1 MFDASEMRQAAN
13 KKQEENLKMTFET
26 NRDVLDWYEKQ
37 PRTLTDEFISGIEW
51 NEIKNYPLDKKF
63 IPVLLYMRDVE
74 ALTDMYYEELRRTP
88 TGKDPI
94 IGKFM
99 ERWSVEEQTHG
110 EILNRFLNEAGF
122 ETDEKWHKQVRHAVS
137 TVYTVNNYLIGI
149 LTNLVGKRFT
159 ATHMTFGAIHEMST
173 TQGYRRL
180 SKLADHPVLT
190 EILRGIIREESAHT
204 QFYRSVA
211 RIELQK
217 SEMSQKLSRFL
228 IRNFWTPVGSGAK
241 PTKESDYTIAT
252 LFSGDGGLDW
262 IDKNVTRR
270 IQSLPGFDGLT
281 KVSDKIGEIAS
292 QKIPDFTLHIPDSA
306 LQIPN

>member
-1 MFDASEMRQAAN
+1 
-13 KKQEENLKMTFET
+13 MTFET
-26 NRDVLDWYEKQ
+26 NRDVLNWYEKQ
-37 PRTLTDEFISGIEW
+37 PRTLTNEFISGINW
-51 NEIKNYPLDKKF
+51 NDIKNHPLNEKF

-94 IGKFM
+94 ISKFM

-110 EILNRFLNEAGF
+110 ELLNRFLNEAGI
-122 ETDEKWHKQVRHAVS
+122 ETDEKWHHQVRHAVS
-137 TVYTVNNYLIGI
+137 TFYTVNNYLIGT

-159 ATHMTFGAIHEMST
+159 ATHMAFGAIHEMST

-180 SKLADHPVLT
+180 AKLADHPVLT
-190 EILRGIIREESAHT
+190 EILHGIIREESAHT

-217 SEMSQKLSRFL
+217 SEFAQKLSRFL
-228 IRNFWTPVGSGAK
+228 IKNFWTPVGSGAK
-241 PTKESDYTIAT
+241 PTEESDYTIAT
-252 LFSGDGGLDW
+252 LFSGDNGMEW

-270 IQSLPGFDGLT
+270 IQTLPGFDGLT
-281 KVSDKIGEIAS
+281 KVSDKIGEIVAQRAS
-292 QKIPDFTLHIPDSA
+292 DPRCRSSS
-306 LQIPN
+306 